1 MTQRLRIEGIRDKNN
16 VWEMM
21 SKDER
26 WRQCMIEEARIY
38 EKNKLY
44 IKNTIFYQKY
54 NDWS

>member
-1 MTQRLRIEGIRDKNN
+1 
-16 VWEMM
+16 M

-54 NDWS
+54 ND